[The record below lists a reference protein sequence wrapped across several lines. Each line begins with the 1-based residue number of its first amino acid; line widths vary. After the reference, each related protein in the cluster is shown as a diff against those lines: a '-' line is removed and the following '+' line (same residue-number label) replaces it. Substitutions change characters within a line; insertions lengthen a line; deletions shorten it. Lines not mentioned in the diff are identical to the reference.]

1 MEETKNNLY
10 AKLNVVRLELSKEMN
25 KSGKNTYSKYDYFQL
40 KDFMPRAIELCNEN
54 GLFTKFWIDKE
65 KQELPSKTTTTHINN
80 DEGAIVEEVI
90 TKEENFTY
98 TEYANLL
105 VIDVETGEEDL
116 FKKETANV
124 SLQAA
129 QPIQN
134 LGGKS
139 TYMKRYMYMDV
150 FEINENDAVEE
161 QTGKPVVAESKP
173 VTAAKPAVKKV
184 ETKPAVTKV
193 ETKPVEPVVEVKEEP
208 VVESKVEPTIEAS
221 VEVVSEELMS
231 MDTKIMIA
239 GEIKKA
245 GLDPRGEIVEFAKAL
260 GTDVPLLKESDKDK
274 ILKMLEEKVGGN
286 K

>member
-65 KQELPSKTTTTHINN
+65 KQELPSKTTTTYINN
-80 DEGAIVEEVI
+80 DEGEIVEEVI

-161 QTGKPVVAESKP
+161 QTGKPVVAETKP
-173 VTAAKPAVKKV
+173 VAAAKPAVKKV

-231 MDTKIMIA
+231 MDTKVMIA

>member
-40 KDFMPRAIELCNEN
+40 KDFMPRAIALCNEN

-65 KQELPSKTTTTHINN
+65 KQELPSKTTTTYINN
-80 DEGAIVEEVI
+80 DEGEIVEEVI

-161 QTGKPVVAESKP
+161 QTGKPVVAETKP
-173 VTAAKPAVKKV
+173 VTTAKPAVKKV

-208 VVESKVEPTIEAS
+208 EVQPTVEAS

-231 MDTKIMIA
+231 MDTKVMIA

-245 GLDPRGEIVEFAKAL
+245 GLDPRGEIIEFAKAL

>member
-54 GLFTKFWIDKE
+54 GLFTKFWIAKE
-65 KQELPSKTTTTHINN
+65 KQELPTKTTTTYINN
-80 DEGAIVEEVI
+80 EAGEVVEEVV

-98 TEYANLL
+98 VEYANLA
-105 VIDVETGEEDL
+105 VIDVETGDEEL

-161 QTGKPVVAESKP
+161 QTGKPVVAETKP
-173 VTAAKPAVKKV
+173 VTATKPAVKKV

-193 ETKPVEPVVEVKEEP
+193 EAKTVEPVAEK
-208 VVESKVEPTIEAS
+208 VVEPEVQPTVEAS

-231 MDTKIMIA
+231 MDTKVMIA

-245 GLDPRGEIVEFAKAL
+245 GLDPRNEIIEFAKAL

>member
-65 KQELPSKTTTTHINN
+65 KQELPSKTTTTYINN
-80 DEGAIVEEVI
+80 DEGEIVEEVI

-161 QTGKPVVAESKP
+161 QTGKPVVAETKP
-173 VTAAKPAVKKV
+173 VAAAKSAVKKV
-184 ETKPAVTKV
+184 ETKPAITKV

-231 MDTKIMIA
+231 MDTKVMIA